1 MLQAPAKRSPEFW
14 GKMFGFP
21 SFFANAE
28 KPGKS
33 LEKPG
38 KPWQNFPRFPGFSLC
53 AKNPR
58 SFWLEWFLALP
69 GSSLIPGFPGK
80 PRDSLLAYLGG
91 WSESRENARA
101 SGEAPRGR
109 GKAPRSCVLARL
121 SSLAQIGELAR
132 RLAKTKY
139 FTLSGGI
146 WLGFLALPCSSLI
159 PRFPGKPRKAKR
171 KWSMFSGLFLGQKGL
186 EFELLT
192 SMILSSLG
200 SSLIPGFPG
209 KPRKAKRNYS
219 ILSRLL
225 LFKKAWNP
233 CSLKHDHLSW
243 FWGFLESVVKPGKP
257 RKNFPSFPGLC
268 LHVQKSWNF
277 WLSTISGCH
286 GSSTFRKAWKA
297 KEKFPCF

>member
-1 MLQAPAKRSPEFW
+1 MRKSQ
-14 GKMFGFP
+14 
-21 SFFANAE
+21 E
-28 KPGKS
+28 KAWKS
-33 LEKPG
+33 QE
-38 KPWQNFPRFPGFSLC
+38 C
-53 AKNPR
+53 A
-58 SFWLEWFLALP
+58 
-69 GSSLIPGFPGK
+69 GSPGFPGIPGK
-80 PRDSLLAYLGG
+80 PRKAMTKFSTLSGLFLMCKKTPELLTRMISGTPWLFPDSGVSWKAKRWPASKLCYLGE
-91 WSESRENARA
+91 WSKSRKNARA
-101 SGEAPRGR
+101 SGEAPGGR
-109 GKAPRSCVLARL
+109 GKASRSCVLARL

-146 WLGFLALPCSSLI
+146 WLRFLALPCSSLI

-171 KWSMFSGLFLGQKGL
+171 KWSMFSGLFLGQKSL

-219 ILSRLL
+219 MLSRLL

-277 WLSTISGCH
+277 WLRTISGCH